1 MMDPPSTSRGIIVLF
16 RRVSSKRDN
25 QTPIILTAKS
35 HQAVKFLHRVYTFN
49 KGKISDFGL
58 KEISKNREYGTIL
71 RTIL

>member
-1 MMDPPSTSRGIIVLF
+1 MEPQST
-16 RRVSSKRDN
+16 RRNTRCSSEEFPLKEITKR
-25 QTPIILTAKS
+25 IILTAKS